1 MVFRCYCFSTKLE
14 LSIIQLM
21 PRLLMEVCVG
31 TGTSAHPPRAQYD
44 LVELRHDG
52 EVRDPTL
59 FVYFAVL
66 ICRHGT
72 FAPF

>member
-1 MVFRCYCFSTKLE
+1 
-14 LSIIQLM
+14 M